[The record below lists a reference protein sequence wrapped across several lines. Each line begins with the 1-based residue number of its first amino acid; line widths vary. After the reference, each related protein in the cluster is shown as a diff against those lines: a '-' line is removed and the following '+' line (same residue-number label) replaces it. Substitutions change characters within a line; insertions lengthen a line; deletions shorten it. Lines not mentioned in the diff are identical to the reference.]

1 MNGRSSSMGSMADIG
16 TGPFDWVWRGRRRS
30 LAAVTARPAGRRLHG
45 VDHWLD
51 AVANGLAAFVQ
62 RLAQLALRFLQLL
75 KVGFPLQLAAQSI
88 ERITRLPQPAPD
100 GARHPGQALR
110 TKHQEG
116 DHENDHHLRE
126 ADIEHVLPR

>member
-1 MNGRSSSMGSMADIG
+1 ILVFVCILPSPPASSLFPYTTLFRS
-16 TGPFDWVWRGRRRS
+16 
-30 LAAVTARPAGRRLHG
+30 
-45 VDHWLD
+45 LD